1 MPQNNFNT
9 VYTDNDGIH
18 FIPSG
23 SNFNPLQGLS
33 SKAQIFTITASST
46 GNQLVHSN
54 ELNPFF
60 IITVLSSSNVFDN
73 NDAIEIYRYHTASIN
88 LDSSAFGFSS
98 SLFFT
103 SSNSRAKYRNIP
115 ILSTDNG
122 TTVATKTYNTITG
135 SLFYNRAYSASLNSN
150 DSITFTFFRSGAF
163 ATPTIHS
170 ASIDDNSLSFNYIQT
185 GSGALNFVEPYIY
198 NTDSSSLSLKK
209 DPLDK
214 DSYQF
219 SVGTSSFAHAGG
231 EEKILLYS
239 SASGRIG
246 IDTKDP
252 LTDVDIRAN
261 EFQIQR
267 KSERRGLK
275 INTEGNIE
283 SFDKNADTA
292 ATGSEFI
299 LKYSR
304 GITLN
309 TEFINSIFETSFS
322 DDADAQA
329 FFEDQP
335 QDVQISALDK
345 GEKTGFITPP
355 ATDDVMGTIRWV
367 AESGSVGDFRERVSG
382 EAASIQAK
390 VHSIDST
397 GVRGD
402 LVFNV
407 ADKTGTSVQRMVID
421 AGDEHQLSGSLNVGG
436 TDSVS
441 AGIKMFGTTGNLQ
454 GGFFRVGSNAADLK
468 IGRMLLHDDGTQ
480 KVQISAKGKS
490 FIAGTSGTG
499 TTGTF
504 LGINTQDPT
513 VALQVEGDISSSGF
527 ISASFFS
534 GDGSG
539 LTNVTATATIP
550 AGTISSSLQNLG
562 NITGSNITF
571 GTGGSPTNG
580 NNPAQ
585 PTQPTAPGQGGNG
598 GASANQYYGPW
609 HRTGAQGAAGAV
621 IIRFPNT
628 RNYTATGSPT
638 LTTDGSD
645 KILQWTTAGTYT
657 ITFT

>member
-1 MPQNNFNT
+1 MPQNDFNT
-9 VYTDNDGIH
+9 IYTDNEGIH

-46 GNQLVHSN
+46 GNQLVHSS

-60 IITVLSSSNVFDN
+60 IITVLSSSNVFDS
-73 NDAIEIYRYHTASIN
+73 NDAIEVYRYHTASIN
-88 LDSSAFGFSS
+88 LDGSPFGFSS

-135 SLFYNRAYSASLNSN
+135 SVFYNRAYSASLNSN

-209 DPLDK
+209 DPSDK

-239 SASGRIG
+239 SASGKIG

-252 LTDVDIRAN
+252 LTDVDIRAD
-261 EFQIQR
+261 EFQIQ
-267 KSERRGLK
+267 KKTERRGLK

-283 SFDKNADTA
+283 SFDKNADSA

-304 GITLN
+304 GVTLN
-309 TEFINSIFETSFS
+309 KEFINDAFVRSFTS
-322 DDADAQA
+322 DEEAQA

-335 QDVQISALDK
+335 RDVRVRALDK
-345 GEKTGFITPP
+345 GEKLGFITPP
-355 ATDDVMGTIRWV
+355 AVGDVMGTIRWV

-407 ADKTGTSVQRMVID
+407 ADKTGTSVQRMVLD
-421 AGDEHQLSGSLNVGG
+421 AGDEHQLSGSLNIGA
-436 TDSVS
+436 TDSEF
-441 AGIKMFGTTGNLQ
+441 AKLAMYGPEGNLQ
-454 GGFFRVGSNAADLK
+454 AGFFRVGASSADLK
-468 IGRMLLHDDGTQ
+468 IGRMLLHDNGTQ

-499 TTGTF
+499 TSGTF
-504 LGINTQDPT
+504 LGINTQNPT
-513 VALQVEGDISSSGF
+513 RALQVEGSISCSNNFFLDGDVRRVTNITSSGNISSSGF

-550 AGTISSSLQNLG
+550 AGTYSSSLQTLG
-562 NITGSNITF
+562 NITSSGNISASGTITALSSNIITI
-571 GTGGSPTNG
+571 
-580 NNPAQ
+580 
-585 PTQPTAPGQGGNG
+585 NG
-598 GASANQYYGPW
+598 G
-609 HRTGAQGAAGAV
+609 
-621 IIRFPNT
+621 F
-628 RNYTATGSPT
+628 
-638 LTTDGSD
+638 
-645 KILQWTTAGTYT
+645 
-657 ITFT
+657 F